1 MKDSFGGKIMT
12 KITGLRG
19 KIYSCL
25 IDDSSKDKK
34 AKDTQ
39 KYVIE
44 RKLKSEN
51 SKNYL
56 EATLLESK
64 IKQLEKINIDN
75 LQKIIKNL

>member
-1 MKDSFGGKIMT
+1 MT
-12 KITGLRG
+12 KITGLRA

>member
-1 MKDSFGGKIMT
+1 MKDSLGGKIMT

-51 SKNYL
+51 YKNV
-56 EATLLESK
+56 
-64 IKQLEKINIDN
+64 
-75 LQKIIKNL
+75 

>member
-1 MKDSFGGKIMT
+1 MT
-12 KITGLRG
+12 KITGLRA

-51 SKNYL
+51 YKNCL
-56 EATLLESK
+56 EATPLESK

>member
-1 MKDSFGGKIMT
+1 MT
-12 KITGLRG
+12 KITGLRA

-51 SKNYL
+51 YKNYL

>member
-1 MKDSFGGKIMT
+1 MT
-12 KITGLRG
+12 KITGLRA

-44 RKLKSEN
+44 RKLKSGN
-51 SKNYL
+51 YKNCL
-56 EATLLESK
+56 EATPLESK
-64 IKQLEKINIDN
+64 IK
-75 LQKIIKNL
+75 